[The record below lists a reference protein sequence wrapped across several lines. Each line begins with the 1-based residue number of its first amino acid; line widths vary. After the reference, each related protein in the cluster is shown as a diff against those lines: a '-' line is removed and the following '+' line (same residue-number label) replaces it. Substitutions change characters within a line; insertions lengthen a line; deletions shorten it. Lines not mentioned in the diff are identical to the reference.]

1 MSLCS
6 WWKHFTFLY
15 FLKLSLQLWA
25 SMCTSAAFQELVCN
39 HMVIYSHRD
48 KDLITL
54 SCERQTQRWDGV
66 MKINCQRVEVKWR
79 GGDDDDGWQ
88 RPRGWWEMTERGRE
102 EKVQQEV
109 MSCCTSR
116 RKYRKSKKW
125 LWARKWSEEE
135 KSRRRR
141 TGGGDELTG
150 DKHHTTARLSG
161 QRQHI
166 WRTRWKHWNLTAR

>member
-1 MSLCS
+1 
-6 WWKHFTFLY
+6 
-15 FLKLSLQLWA
+15 
-25 SMCTSAAFQELVCN
+25 
-39 HMVIYSHRD
+39 MVIYSHRD

-88 RPRGWWEMTERGRE
+88 RPRGWWEMTERGRD

-116 RKYRKSKKW
+116 RKYRKSKKM
-125 LWARKWSEEE
+125 AVSAKMIRGGEEPE
-135 KSRRRR
+135 ETDRRRWWADGRQTPHHCSSVR
-141 TGGGDELTG
+141 TKTTHLEDEMKTLKLNCSLLLFTLRR
-150 DKHHTTARLSG
+150 RL
-161 QRQHI
+161 R
-166 WRTRWKHWNLTAR
+166 NLNV